1 MLQVV
6 FGEDSV
12 LSITSDKRCT
22 AGIRDN
28 VSNRA
33 ASDLQATE

>member
-1 MLQVV
+1 MLKAV

-22 AGIRDN
+22 AGTKDNN

-33 ASDLQATE
+33 GE